1 MINSFLDN
9 SLELLTGKP
18 MAHHSRCDILSEP
31 VKIGPVTAMNR
42 FFRSHIATE
51 CEEACLINLSYFL
64 SERFASTNVVWTMF
78 ARFQNSN

>member
-1 MINSFLDN
+1 
-9 SLELLTGKP
+9 

-31 VKIGPVTAMNR
+31 VKIGAVTAMNR